1 MDIVNI
7 LIIIKINFN
16 RILLKAQLTKKDVS

>member
-1 MDIVNI
+1 MDIVNK